1 MSRWSWRHK
10 VPSANDFRSD
20 ARARNENE
28 RIVCVLNP
36 RAAAGRAGQR
46 VDELR
51 RAVDRAF
58 LQGEVRVSE
67 GPGHATEL
75 AARAVEEGA
84 DIVAAVGG
92 DGTCNEV
99 VNGFFEDDRPRRRRA
114 VFTIIPW
121 GTGSDLARSLRAP
134 GTLEDALWVASTGM
148 TLPTDV
154 GHVRFVD
161 PQGEPGHRIFIN
173 VAGFGANGDVVHRA
187 NTASKR
193 FGGRVTFF
201 QATLGSL
208 LEFMPPQVE
217 VSWTGPDGDGRW
229 EGTLLSAFVCNG
241 HFCGGGMNVGK
252 GGSMHDGYFDLTLLP
267 TKGRVRNVT
276 SSWRLYDG
284 SVWRVPGARRVYCSS
299 LVAESSDGTPVL
311 LDVDGEQPGAL
322 RAEFRNLER
331 SLQVRGGWL
340 RSPLL
345 QSEREMWRPRR
356 R

>member
-10 VPSANDFRSD
+10 VPSAHDFRSD

-28 RIVCVLNP
+28 RLVCVLNP

-58 LQGEVRVSE
+58 EQGEVWVSE

-75 AARAVEEGA
+75 AAKAIADGA

-99 VNGFFEDDRPRRRRA
+99 VNGFFDDDVPRRRKV

-121 GTGSDLARSLRAP
+121 GTGSDLSRSLRAP

-161 PQGEPGHRIFIN
+161 HEGNDGHRVFIN

-187 NTASKR
+187 NSASKR
-193 FGGRVTFF
+193 FGGRVTFL

-208 LEFMPPQVE
+208 LEFEPPHVD
-217 VSWTGPDGDGRW
+217 VRWVGPEGEGFWD
-229 EGTLLSAFVCNG
+229 GTLLSAFVCNG

-252 GGSMHDGYFDLTLLP
+252 GGSMHDGFFDLTLLP

-284 SVWRVPGARRVYCSS
+284 SVWRVPGAQRVYCSELEATS
-299 LVAESSDGTPVL
+299 RNGVPVL
-311 LDVDGEQPGAL
+311 LDIDGEQPGLLSAH
-322 RAEFRNLER
+322 FRNLER
-331 SLQVRGGWL
+331 SIPVRGGWL

-345 QSEREMWRPRR
+345 RDEREIWRPKRR
-356 R
+356 

>member
-10 VPSANDFRSD
+10 VPSTHDFRAD

-28 RIVCVLNP
+28 KIVCVLNP

-58 LQGEVRVSE
+58 EHGQVWVSE

-75 AARAVEEGA
+75 AAKAIGDGA

-99 VNGFFEDDRPRRRRA
+99 VNGFFDGDRPRRRTA
-114 VFTIIPW
+114 IFTVIPW
-121 GTGSDLARSLRAP
+121 GTGSDLQKSVRAP

-161 PQGEPGHRIFIN
+161 SEGDPGERIFIN

-201 QATLGSL
+201 QATLTSL
-208 LEFMPPQVE
+208 LEFDPPR
-217 VSWTGPDGDGRW
+217 VSVRWKGPEGDGAW
-229 EGTLLSAFVCNG
+229 NGTLLSAFVANG

-252 GGSMHDGYFDLTLLP
+252 GGSMHDGLFDLTLLP

-276 SSWRLYDG
+276 HSWRLYDG
-284 SVWRVPGARRVYCSS
+284 SVWRVPGARRVYCSELEATS
-299 LVAESSDGTPVL
+299 ESGAPVL

-322 RAEFRNLER
+322 TARFRNLER
-331 SLQVRGGWL
+331 SIQVRGGWL

-345 QSEREMWRPRR
+345 RSERESWRPNRE
-356 R
+356 